1 VRARRIFLILL
12 CLTAV
17 QSPTVGAVAAPAVA
31 PDTARPQ
38 IGPPADW
45 VVPAAI
51 PDAPPAAA
59 AGASAID
66 LVSDVQMRF
75 TAEGDSAYYA
85 AVYKIESTQGLD
97 DAALQVSW
105 DPALETLTLHR
116 YRILRDG
123 KVLDLLGDGSKLS
136 ILQREPNMESAALDG
151 RLTATMQPPDIRVG
165 DIIDMA
171 FTRTRRDPA
180 MGGKSETLIG
190 PNDGAPYGRLRF
202 RFIWPDGK
210 KMQWRAFPGVL
221 QPKLTHSAAGNELV
235 ADLTDVTTPIP
246 PRGAPGRFLTINA
259 IDISEFPNW
268 QAVSAAILPY
278 YVSASRLG
286 DNSAV
291 RTQARRIAAA
301 TSDPKR
307 RAEMALALVQ
317 SQIRYLFLG
326 MNDGG
331 YIPAAADLTW
341 SRRFGDC
348 KAKTVLLVAL
358 LKELGIDAEPVLVNT
373 ERGDLV
379 AHRLPAMGAFDHVI
393 VRAVIDGRT
402 YWMDGTRLGD
412 DRLDALQTPPYHSGL
427 PIAAQTT
434 GLISLNP
441 EPMTEPSES
450 VSLALDATAG
460 IDAPAPAGGEMRFR
474 GQSATD
480 MRIKYAGLSTVERD
494 KELRELWR
502 KTYDFISPASITTA
516 VEERTGDFVI
526 SMTGTAKMDWYSDVG
541 ARWYEVDRSRLGWK
555 FDTDREGALN
565 ADAPFEID
573 YPDYWASRE
582 TIKLPA
588 SGAGFTL
595 QGGSVDRTIG
605 DIYAFHRKV
614 GIDNGVLTMESSTRA
629 LRSEVPASEVE
640 QASREM
646 AALANNGVYVRVP
659 DDYMATEADVAALR
673 GNKSGLATALA
684 HRGAVHFDRK
694 EFAESLADENAVLAF
709 DPTNASAHAVRAL
722 TLAAQ
727 DDPKADEAADRAIAL
742 DSKQVLAWRAK
753 GVIAIAQKRYADAD
767 AAFTH
772 ELEIDPKNAA
782 ALAARAAARLAL
794 ARFADALSDVD
805 AALAIS
811 ATANIRIVRAG
822 ALAGLGRKDEALAE
836 ADRAVDAEPEN
847 QLTLS
852 ARAELRSAFGEKELA
867 IRDYDALIKQAPK
880 VDYYLARATLW
891 SSADRAKRDADI
903 DAALRLDPHSARA
916 LAGRASIAID
926 DGRFDAAEE
935 DIARLE
941 QANPDNPAG
950 YRLRSQLLQKQ
961 GRGREALKVIDA
973 HLAKHPDDAGALNER
988 CWTKATLDINLD
1000 TAVADCDASLKLA
1013 PNNPATLDSRAFAR
1027 LRIGDTDA
1035 AIADY
1040 DAALKLAPGLPAS
1053 LYGRA
1058 IARAR
1063 KGDVEHARADLAK
1076 ARKLS
1081 PDIETRFN
1089 GFGVRL
1095 PLSLSASS
1103 EGDAAGQRN

>member
-1 VRARRIFLILL
+1 VRARCIFLILL
-12 CLTAV
+12 CLSAAL
-17 QSPTVGAVAAPAVA
+17 SPAIARAAAPIVTSEAS
-31 PDTARPQ
+31 RPR
-38 IGPPADW
+38 IAPPAEW
-45 VVPAAI
+45 VVPASI

-59 AGASAID
+59 GASTID

-75 TAEGDSAYYA
+75 TADGDRAYYA

-136 ILQREPNMESAALDG
+136 IIQREPNMESAALDG

-165 DIIDMA
+165 DIVDLA
-171 FTRTRRDPA
+171 FTRTHRDPA
-180 MGGKSETLIG
+180 MGGKSEALIG

-202 RFIWPDGK
+202 RFIWPDAK

-221 QPKLTHSAAGNELV
+221 QPKLSHSAAGNELV
-235 ADLTDVTTPIP
+235 ADLTNVTTPIP

-259 IDISEFPNW
+259 IDISEFPDW
-268 QAVSAAILPY
+268 GAVSAAILPY
-278 YVSASRLG
+278 YVSASKLG

-317 SQIRYLFLG
+317 NQIRYLFLG

-348 KAKTVLLVAL
+348 KAKTVVLVAL

-373 ERGDLV
+373 GRGDLV

-427 PIAAQTT
+427 PIAPETT
-434 GLISLNP
+434 GLIPLNP
-441 EPMTEPSES
+441 EPMTEPSET
-450 VSLALDATAG
+450 VSMALDATAG
-460 IDAPAPAGGEMRFR
+460 IDAPAPAQGEMRFR

-502 KTYDFISPASITTA
+502 KNYDFVSPASITTA
-516 VEERTGDFVI
+516 VDGRTGDFVI
-526 SMTGTAKMDWYSDVG
+526 AMAGTAKMDWYSDVG

-555 FDTDREGALN
+555 FDTDRDGTLN

-582 TIKLPA
+582 TIKLPT
-588 SGAGFTL
+588 SGTGFIL
-595 QGGSVDRTIG
+595 QGGSVDKVIG

-629 LRSEVPASEVE
+629 LSAELPRSKAE

-646 AALANNGVYVRVP
+646 AALANSGVYVRVP
-659 DDYMATEADVAALR
+659 DDYMATAADVAALQ
-673 GNKSGLATALA
+673 GNKSGLATALV

-694 EFAESLADENAVLAF
+694 EFAESLADENAVLAV
-709 DPTNASAHAVRAL
+709 DPSNATAHAVLAL
-722 TLAAQ
+722 VLAAQ
-727 DDPKADEAADRAIAL
+727 GDPKADEEADRAIAL
-742 DSKQVLAWRAK
+742 DSKQLLAWRAK
-753 GVIAIAQKRYADAD
+753 GVIAIAQKRYADANS
-767 AAFTH
+767 AFTR
-772 ELEIDPKNAA
+772 ELEIAPKDAA
-782 ALAARAAARLAL
+782 ALAPRAAARLAL
-794 ARFADALSDVD
+794 GRFADALSDAD
-805 AALAIS
+805 ADLAIS

-822 ALAGLGRKDEALAE
+822 ALAGLGRKDESLAE
-836 ADRAVDAEPEN
+836 ADRAVAAAPDN
-847 QLTLS
+847 QLTLT
-852 ARAELRSAFGEKELA
+852 ARAGLRAAFGEKELA
-867 IRDYDALIKQAPK
+867 IKDYDALIGQTPK
-880 VDYYLARATLW
+880 VDFYLARAVLW

-903 DAALRLDPHSARA
+903 DAAIRVDPHSVKA

-926 DGRFDAAEE
+926 DGRFDAAEK
-935 DIARLE
+935 DIANIE
-941 QANPDNPAG
+941 KVDPDNPAG

-961 GRGREALKVIDA
+961 GRGREALNVIDA

-988 CWTKATLDINLD
+988 CWTKATLDIQLN

-1063 KGDVEHARADLAK
+1063 KGDVEHARADLSK

-1081 PDIETRFN
+1081 PNIEARFD
-1089 GFGVRL
+1089 GFGIRL
-1095 PLSLSASS
+1095 PASLSAPS